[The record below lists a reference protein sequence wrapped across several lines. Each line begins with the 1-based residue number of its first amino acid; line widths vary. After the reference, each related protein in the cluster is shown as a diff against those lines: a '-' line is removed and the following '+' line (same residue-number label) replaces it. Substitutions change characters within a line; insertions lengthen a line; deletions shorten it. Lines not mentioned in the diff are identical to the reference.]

1 MANSGDRQVRF
12 KSWSRFSSKNL
23 HDCCDVSS
31 KPVIYVPVNPKTAHS
46 QFAHFPVLSYFE
58 KIAHMSVV
66 WAYISLWLC
75 IFVYSDV
82 CCKSQQCWRYYE
94 LMLRNQ
100 WDLGI
105 YLNMALVK
113 VEQGHFETAILILHN
128 FFLFY
133 YGYRCLEEITLN
145 IFMIQ
150 TLCTVMQLFKG
161 SYFSV
166 DAASRHFWPNSAIAN
181 GETHVFMSSVSPTSR

>member
-1 MANSGDRQVRF
+1 MANSGDRQIRF

-128 FFLFY
+128 FSSF
-133 YGYRCLEEITLN
+133 ITATGVWKNYIKYLHDSN
-145 IFMIQ
+145 A
-150 TLCTVMQLFKG
+150 VY
-161 SYFSV
+161 S
-166 DAASRHFWPNSAIAN
+166 DAA
-181 GETHVFMSSVSPTSR
+181 V